1 MNKESLVSDSEFALL
16 ESIRHYLLSDDLE
29 TNWGTIPR
37 FFEDELCGESPSIT
51 NNLLPSDDS
60 VSSLASNEEENGGSF
75 GAVGDD
81 IVVDFPLVDPS
92 SPDDCQAGADCAAVA
107 NDQANYYV
115 PVPRVMQYRGV
126 RRRPWGK
133 YAAEIRDPKRNG
145 ARSSAPKVFVIARSS
160 HLRAHIERG
169 RCKLQ
174 FGPLLPQTRS
184 LAASRVTDILVWSDG
199 GRTGD
204 FIALDETVPMR
215 KCLVLK
221 AKYSWMSLYYNVL
234 PLLQCPDEKCL
245 VFIKD
250 LS

>member
-145 ARSSAPKVFVIARSS
+145 ARRWLGTYETPEDAALAYDRAAFKMRGSKARLNFPHLIGGDGVEPVRVKPKHRRVFKNPS
-160 HLRAHIERG
+160 G
-169 RCKLQ
+169 
-174 FGPLLPQTRS
+174 
-184 LAASRVTDILVWSDG
+184 SDCSQSQPEDRMG
-199 GRTGD
+199 
-204 FIALDETVPMR
+204 
-215 KCLVLK
+215 C
-221 AKYSWMSLYYNVL
+221 
-234 PLLQCPDEKCL
+234 
-245 VFIKD
+245 
-250 LS
+250 